1 MTSPAQRREFAWPWR
16 IAARIF
22 IGLNVAGG
30 IFAIANGEPMH
41 AMVHAALLVVAL
53 GGYLMWRIDR
63 RIDRS
68 QPQIIGP
75 NPATELLDRLQQT
88 VDRIALDVERVGEAQ
103 RFQAKLLEQQS
114 EDPPTHS
121 HK

>member
-1 MTSPAQRREFAWPWR
+1 MTSPAPRREFAWPWR

-22 IGLNVAGG
+22 IGLNIAGG

-41 AMVHAALLVVAL
+41 AMVHAALLVVGL

-68 QPQIIGP
+68 QPQVIAP
-75 NPATELLDRLQQT
+75 NPASELLDRLQQT
-88 VDRIALDVERVGEAQ
+88 VDKIALDVERVGEAQ
-103 RFQAKLLEQQS
+103 RFQAKLLEKQP
-114 EDPPTHS
+114 ERTPINGD
-121 HK
+121 K